1 MGPERKQSLKRS
13 SGNNH
18 ALKEDWR
25 HIIHTLPSS
34 PGIYRYYNEGGGL
47 LYVGKAKN
55 IKKRVSSYFSHKAV
69 NRKTA
74 ELVSRIHTVQFT
86 IVHSEADAL
95 LLENT
100 LIKQYKPLFNI
111 DLKDDKTYPYI
122 VIKKE
127 PFPRVFLTRKKLND
141 GSTYLGPFTSTGKV
155 RELLDL
161 IRQLLPVRTCKLNL
175 SEQNIRSHKYKV
187 CLEYQLGNC
196 KGPCEGL
203 QDSDDYMTHIAQ
215 IKNILNGRMSLVLQF
230 LKGEMQMLAADMK
243 FEKAATIKKK
253 IEFLENYQSSSTVV
267 NPKMGDADVFC
278 LIREEEKVFIN
289 YLMVKNGSVIQS
301 DNTEVDVKADDD
313 DADILSTIIQNTRNI
328 FHSTAPEII
337 VPFPINWSLS
347 DAQITIPKRGPK
359 HSLLEMSKTNAA
371 YQLKEY
377 KRKKSLLLTDNKKNI
392 QDILEQLKQK
402 LHLSVLPEHI
412 ECFDNSNFQGSYPV
426 AAMVCFKHG
435 EPAKKDYRT
444 YHIKTVKGI
453 DDFASMKEVVF
464 RRYVRLKSEASSLP
478 QLVIIDG
485 GKGQLNAAHESI
497 CKLGLANNITLI
509 GLAKNVEE
517 IFFIHDHESLKLPI
531 NDPVLLFIRQ
541 IRDEVHRFGLQF
553 HRNLRSKG
561 SISNELENIDG
572 IGPKTIDLL
581 MKKFRSVEGIVKAD
595 QEDIN
600 KLIGKSKSEMIL
612 DYLKKKGAG

>member
-1 MGPERKQSLKRS
+1 M
-13 SGNNH
+13 
-18 ALKEDWR
+18 KEDLR
-25 HIIHTLPSS
+25 HIVQALPSS
-34 PGIYRYYNEGGGL
+34 PGIYRYYNEKGEL

-74 ELVSRIHTVQFT
+74 ELVSRIHTIQFT
-86 IVHSEADAL
+86 IVHSESDAL
-95 LLENT
+95 LLENN

-127 PFPRVFLTRKKLND
+127 PFPRVFLTRKKLDD

-155 RELLDL
+155 REFLDL

-175 SEQNIRSHKYKV
+175 SEQNIRSNKYKV

-203 QDSDDYMTHIAQ
+203 QDSDDYMAHIAQ
-215 IKNILNGRMSLVLQF
+215 IKNILNGKLGVVLQF
-230 LKGEMQMLAADMK
+230 LKREMQTLATDMK
-243 FEKAATIKKK
+243 FEKAATTKKK
-253 IEFLENYQSSSTVV
+253 IEFLENYQSTSAVV
-267 NPKMGDADVFC
+267 NPNMGDADVFY
-278 LIREEEKVFIN
+278 LIREEDKVFIN
-289 YLMVKNGSVIQS
+289 YLMVRNGAVIQS

-313 DADILSTIIQNTRNI
+313 NADILATIIQNTRNI
-328 FHSTAPEII
+328 FQSAAQEII
-337 VPFPINWSLS
+337 VPFAISWGIS
-347 DAQITIPKRGPK
+347 DVQITVPKRGNK
-359 HSLLEMSKTNAA
+359 VSLLDMSKANAD

-377 KRKKSLLLTDNKKNI
+377 KRKKSLLLTNDNKNI
-392 QDILEQLKQK
+392 QDTLRALKQK
-402 LHLSVLPEHI
+402 LHLTVWPAHI

-426 AAMVCFKHG
+426 AAMVCFKDG
-435 EPAKKDYRT
+435 EPSKKDYRT

-464 RRYVRLKSEASSLP
+464 RRYARLKSEGAMLP
-478 QLVIIDG
+478 QLIIIDG

-497 CKLGLANNITLI
+497 CQLGLENSITLI

-517 IFFIHDHESLKLPI
+517 LFFIHDRESLKLPI
-531 NDPVLLFIRQ
+531 NDPVLLLIRK

-561 SISNELENIDG
+561 SISNELENING
-572 IGPKTIDLL
+572 VGTKTIELL
-581 MKKFRSVEGIVKAD
+581 MKKFRSVEGIMNAD
-595 QEDIN
+595 KEDIC
-600 KLIGKSKSEMIL
+600 KLIGKSKSDIIL
-612 DYLKKKGAG
+612 DYFKKKGAR

>member
-1 MGPERKQSLKRS
+1 
-13 SGNNH
+13 
-18 ALKEDWR
+18 LKEDWR

-34 PGIYRYYNEGGGL
+34 PGIYRYYNEGGEL

-55 IKKRVSSYFSHKAV
+55 IKKRVSSYFGHKAV

-74 ELVSRIHTVQFT
+74 ELVSRIHTIQFT

-95 LLENT
+95 LLENN

-155 RELLDL
+155 REFLDL

-175 SEQNIRSHKYKV
+175 SEQHIRSHKYKV
-187 CLEYQLGNC
+187 CLEFQLGNC

-215 IKNILNGRMSLVLQF
+215 IKNILNGRMSLVMQF
-230 LKGEMQMLAADMK
+230 LKSEMQLLAADMK

-253 IEFLENYQSSSTVV
+253 IEFLENYQSSSAVV

-278 LIREEEKVFIN
+278 LIREDEKVFIN
-289 YLMVKNGSVIQS
+289 YLMVKNGAVIQS
-301 DNTEVDVKADDD
+301 DNTEVDVKVDDD
-313 DADILSTIIQNTRNI
+313 EADILSTVIQNTRTI

-337 VPFPINWSLS
+337 VPFQINWSLS
-347 DAQITIPKRGPK
+347 DVQITIPKRGPK
-359 HSLLEMSKTNAA
+359 HSLLEMSRSNAA

-377 KRKKSLLLTDNKKNI
+377 KRKKSLLLTDNKTNTEEV
-392 QDILEQLKQK
+392 LTLLKQK
-402 LHLSVLPEHI
+402 LHLPVWPDHI

-435 EPAKKDYRT
+435 EPSKKDYRT
-444 YHIKTVKGI
+444 YHIKTVTGI

-464 RRYVRLKSEASSLP
+464 RRYARLKSDGASLP

-485 GKGQLNAAHESI
+485 GKGQLNAAYESI
-497 CKLGLANNITLI
+497 RTLALENKITLI

-531 NDPVLLFIRQ
+531 NDPALLFIRQ

-561 SISNELENIDG
+561 SLRNQLENIDG

-581 MKKFRSVEGIVKAD
+581 MKKFRSVEGIMKAD
-595 QEDIN
+595 KKEMDEI
-600 KLIGKSKSEMIL
+600 IGESKADKVRE
-612 DYLKKKGAG
+612 YLKKGGRIEIQPRL